1 MNFRTDIALERRG
14 LLGTEKINGVESETR
29 NYENARV
36 NEIKVVSKEGER
48 AIGKPMGR
56 YITVEVPSFSYDSQL
71 LDGRLTA
78 LIEEIRNVLPKD
90 GCVLTAG
97 LGNDEIT
104 ADALGPMCASMIFAT
119 RHISEELKK
128 DMGMP
133 FLRSVCAVTPGV
145 LGKTGIETSEI
156 IKGLTEKV
164 KPSAVIAVDALAAM
178 KLSRLA
184 STVQI
189 STTGISPGSG
199 VGNRRSEISEK
210 TIGVPVISIGIPT
223 VISAK
228 SIADELSGKES
239 DSEIYDMIVCPRESD
254 MISQRG
260 AKLIALAINC
270 ALQPSIRA
278 QEMLTLM

>member
-1 MNFRTDIALERRG
+1 MNFRTDIALERRA
-14 LLGTEKINGVESETR
+14 LLGTENINGVESETR
-29 NYENARV
+29 NYENAKV
-36 NEIKVVSKEGER
+36 NEIRVVSEEGER
-48 AIGKPMGR
+48 AIGKPRGR
-56 YITVEVPSFSYDSQL
+56 YITLEVPSFSYDSQL
-71 LDGRLTA
+71 LDGRLSA
-78 LIEEIRNVLPKD
+78 LINEIKSVLPEN
-90 GCVLTAG
+90 GCIMTAG

-119 RHISEELKK
+119 RHISDELKK
-128 DMGMP
+128 DIGMP
-133 FLRSVCAVTPGV
+133 NLRSVCAVTPGV

-164 KPSAVIAVDALAAM
+164 KPSAVITVDALAAM

-199 VGNRRSEISEK
+199 VGNRRAEISEK

-228 SIADELSGKES
+228 NIADEISSKNSGDDFYE
-239 DSEIYDMIVCPRESD
+239 MIVCPRESD
-254 MISQRG
+254 MIVSRG

-270 ALQPSIRA
+270 ALQSDISA
-278 QEMLTLM
+278 EEMLTLM

>member
-1 MNFRTDIALERRG
+1 MNFRTDIALERHA
-14 LLGTEKINGVESETR
+14 LLGSENINGIKKETR
-29 NYENARV
+29 EYENALV
-36 NEIKVVSKEGER
+36 NEIRITSKEGER
-48 AIGKPMGR
+48 AIGKPCGR
-56 YITVEVPSFSYDSQL
+56 YITIEVPSFSHDSQL
-71 LDGRLTA
+71 LDGRLSA
-78 LIEEIRNVLPKD
+78 LTEEIKSVLPSD
-90 GCVLTAG
+90 GCIMAAG

-119 RHISEELKK
+119 RHITEELKK
-128 DMGMP
+128 DIGMP
-133 FLRSVCAVTPGV
+133 HLRSVCAVTPGV

-156 IKGLTEKV
+156 IKGLAQKI

-199 VGNRRSEISEK
+199 VGNRRAEISEK
-210 TIGVPVISIGIPT
+210 TIGIPVISIGIPT

-228 SIADELSGKES
+228 NIADETNSKNDE
-239 DSEIYDMIVCPRESD
+239 DFYEMIVCPRESD
-254 MISQRG
+254 IIVSRG

-270 ALQPSIRA
+270 ALQSDLTA
-278 QEMLTLM
+278 EEMLTLM